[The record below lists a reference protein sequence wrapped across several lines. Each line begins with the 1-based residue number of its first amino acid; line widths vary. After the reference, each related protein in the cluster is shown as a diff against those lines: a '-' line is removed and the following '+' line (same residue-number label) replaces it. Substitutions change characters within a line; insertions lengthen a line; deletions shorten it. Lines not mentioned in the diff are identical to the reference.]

1 MIQNLPFF
9 PRRASMGGGS
19 KYQQRGN
26 LVFTTW
32 CDRKLVY
39 IMSTNVSPTSTT
51 TVKHQNKEGHVKIVT
66 YSLSIQLYNSY
77 MGGVDRVDQ
86 LRGYYHVWMKS
97 HKFIG

>member
-1 MIQNLPFF
+1 MGGGG
-9 PRRASMGGGS
+9 GGGS

-51 TVKHQNKEGHVKIVT
+51 TVKHQTRRAMSRLSLT
-66 YSLSIQLYNSY
+66 YSASNFTTAIWVGLIELTNSVATT
-77 MGGVDRVDQ
+77 MFG
-86 LRGYYHVWMKS
+86 
-97 HKFIG
+97 